1 MVLDSLEV
9 KNFTV
14 FPDAMLRFAGGL
26 NVIVGENGLG
36 KSHLLKLPYAV
47 MAVSAEEG
55 RKPNGRQPTK
65 ALLRTRLAGKL
76 VGVFR
81 PERLGRLARR
91 QKGHSRCEVTL
102 TFNERETSIG
112 FSFSTASKSEVEHPP
127 SAWRDRAPVF
137 LPTGELL
144 TIYPGFVSLYETHYL
159 EFDETWRDTC
169 LLLGSPTVK
178 GQRASKAAEH
188 REPLEAQ
195 IGGRVVLKRNGR
207 FYLRPSGTYGASDM
221 EMPLVAEGW
230 RKLAMLAQLIAA
242 GSLLDK
248 GCLFWDEPE
257 SNLNPKLI
265 REVAR
270 AILRLCQAGV
280 QVFVA
285 THSLFLLREF
295 EVLLHREFAD
305 VEQPLLRIAHRGDD
319 GVGGFAGRSDRGR
332 GSADTAGRRLGAS
345 RIVSSRSFRDDGDQ
359 GRRSH
364 VFRSR
369 IIAKPASTTTGRS
382 IATSSGPWL
391 VDRRQLTSSALRT
404 MPHGWSR
411 SRTTGNIREQNRSP
425 SGTRW
430 RSRCG
435 TRYRVWQRRA
445 QTPTMPTNRRSHAER
460 WRDAGGGSHCISNSR
475 TWRHDSGHRQSI
487 PPA

>member
-14 FPDAMLRFAGGL
+14 FPDAKLRFAGGL

-36 KSHLLKLPYAV
+36 KTHLLKLSYAV

-65 ALLRTRLAGKL
+65 ALLRTRLAEKL

-112 FSFSTASKSEVEHPP
+112 FSFSTASKSEVEVEHPP

-144 TIYPGFVSLYETHYL
+144 TIYPGFVSLYETHHL
-159 EFDETWRDTC
+159 EFDEMWRDTC

-178 GQRASKAAEH
+178 GQRASKAAELL
-188 REPLEAQ
+188 EPLEAQ
-195 IGGRVVLKRNGR
+195 IGGRVVLERNGR
-207 FYLRPSGTYGASDM
+207 FYLRPSGTYGANDM

-230 RKLAMLAQLIAA
+230 RKIAMLARLITT
-242 GSLLDK
+242 GSLYNG

-305 VEQPLLRIAHRGDD
+305 VEQRCFALRRGDD
-319 GVGGFAGRSDRGR
+319 GVEVSQVDQIGDADPLILLDEDLEQSDRFIEE
-332 GSADTAGRRLGAS
+332 L
-345 RIVSSRSFRDDGDQ
+345 Q
-359 GRRSH
+359 G
-364 VFRSR
+364 
-369 IIAKPASTTTGRS
+369 
-382 IATSSGPWL
+382 
-391 VDRRQLTSSALRT
+391 
-404 MPHGWSR
+404 
-411 SRTTGNIREQNRSP
+411 
-425 SGTRW
+425 
-430 RSRCG
+430 
-435 TRYRVWQRRA
+435 
-445 QTPTMPTNRRSHAER
+445 
-460 WRDAGGGSHCISNSR
+460 
-475 TWRHDSGHRQSI
+475 
-487 PPA
+487 